1 MAVSEMILDQQ
12 LEKDL
17 DLLLTLKV
25 REFRKY
31 NIKTIDKE
39 QIREYLFAIKW
50 KTRKKIEV
58 CELAQDV
65 FSLTSAQIFE
75 YMSRKA
81 IIDAATLKID
91 DFMDLITK

>member
-1 MAVSEMILDQQ
+1 MAVSEMTLDQQ

-25 REFRKY
+25 REFRKD

-50 KTRKKIEV
+50 KTRK
-58 CELAQDV
+58 
-65 FSLTSAQIFE
+65 
-75 YMSRKA
+75 
-81 IIDAATLKID
+81 
-91 DFMDLITK
+91 

>member
-1 MAVSEMILDQQ
+1 M
-12 LEKDL
+12 
-17 DLLLTLKV
+17 
-25 REFRKY
+25 
-31 NIKTIDKE
+31 
-39 QIREYLFAIKW
+39 
-50 KTRKKIEV
+50 